1 MSDSAL
7 THIRVALIGNP
18 NSGKS
23 TVFNVL
29 TGLSQKTGN
38 FPGVTV
44 EKSVGRFVVNNVR
57 NHTRCKIELLDLP
70 GTYSLFVK
78 SPEELETLKALLL
91 SNDNELPEKVV
102 IVADATNLRRSLIL
116 CYQSIASGFETIL
129 ALNMLDLLEE
139 SQLQINVSELEK
151 ALQIPVIP
159 ISAKQNKGFQK
170 LKEVIALPIKS
181 KAKTEQEIFFNQ
193 NLIVANAIWFQRLPK
208 FTAQLEQAKAA
219 IKNEVSNAEIWVE
232 HWVSNRYKAI
242 DVFIDKVLEPAIQ
255 TKSFLRTRKIDQLLT
270 HRIWGF
276 PFFFLILLAIFQLI
290 FSFATIPMDWID
302 SAFGHLSSWLSKN
315 LPENDLSS
323 MLADGIVPGVGGV
336 VMFVPQIAIL
346 FGIIAILEDT
356 GYMAR
361 VTYLMDK
368 LFRKFG
374 LNGRSVIPL
383 VSSVACAVPAII
395 SARTIKNTKERLIT
409 ILITPLMSCSAR
421 IPVYVLICGLVI
433 PNKKWLGF
441 IDYRALAMV
450 GLYLSGFLAALL
462 AAFVFKLIIKSQE
475 KAYFILEMPV
485 YRWPKTQVVLQSTFK
500 SVRLF
505 VVGAGKIIVS
515 IAIILWATATYGP
528 KERMNNINQ
537 KYDLIAS
544 QLTNEDELNS
554 LDKQKSAEKLEN
566 SFIGILGK
574 TIQPLIAPL
583 GYDWKI
589 GIGLITSFAA
599 REVFIGSM
607 ATIYGISADD
617 DEDQQLLKQ
626 RMANEIYPS
635 TGLPVYTFAAGMS
648 LLVFYAF
655 AMQCMSTLAVSKRE
669 TGTWKW
675 PIVQLIYMSA
685 LAYLSAWAVFQLLS

>member
-1 MSDSAL
+1 MSEVKM
-7 THIRVALIGNP
+7 HQMRIALIGNP

-23 TVFNVL
+23 TVFNSL

-44 EKSVGRFVVNNVR
+44 EKSIGKLVINNVR
-57 NHTRCKIELLDLP
+57 NQTRCKIDLIDLP
-70 GTYSLFVK
+70 GTYSLYVK
-78 SPEELETLKALLL
+78 SPEELETLKVLLF
-91 SNDNELPEKVV
+91 SKDTELPEKVL
-102 IVADATNLRRSLIL
+102 IVADSTNLRRSLIL
-116 CYQSIASGFETIL
+116 CYQSIALGFETIL
-129 ALNMLDLLEE
+129 ALNMLDLLDE
-139 SQLQINVSELEK
+139 SQLQVNVPALEK
-151 ALQIPVIP
+151 ELQIPIIP
-159 ISAKQNKGFQK
+159 ISAKKNRGFQQ
-170 LKEVIALPIKS
+170 LKEAMVTPIR
-181 KAKTEQEIFFNQ
+181 AKPMSETEILFKQ
-193 NLIVANAIWFQRLPK
+193 NLIVANANWLSTNAKLLPE
-208 FTAQLEQAKAA
+208 LEKAKLTLANQPVQPQNWIDTWVKERYA
-219 IKNEVSNAEIWVE
+219 IIDQYIDGVVE
-232 HWVSNRYKAI
+232 PSK
-242 DVFIDKVLEPAIQ
+242 Q

-302 SAFGHLSSWLSKN
+302 GLFGKLSSWLSRS
-315 LPENDLSS
+315 LPEGDLSS

-544 QLTNEDELNS
+544 QLTNEDELNM
-554 LDKQKSAEKLEN
+554 LEKQKSAEKLEN

-574 TIQPLIAPL
+574 TIQPVIAPL

-626 RMANEIYPS
+626 RMANEVYPS

-685 LAYLSAWAVFQLLS
+685 LAYLSAWSVFRLLS

>member
-1 MSDSAL
+1 MSEPVL
-7 THIRVALIGNP
+7 QHIRIALIGNP

-23 TVFNVL
+23 TVFNAL

-78 SPEELETLKALLL
+78 SPEELETLKALLFAAE
-91 SNDNELPEKVV
+91 NELPEKVV
-102 IVADATNLRRSLIL
+102 IVSDATNLRRSLIL
-116 CYQSIASGFETIL
+116 CYQSIALGFETIL
-129 ALNMLDLLEE
+129 ALNMLDLLDE
-139 SQLQINVSELEK
+139 SQLQINVAVLEQELK
-151 ALQIPVIP
+151 IPIIP
-159 ISAKQNKGFQK
+159 ISAKKNKGFQQ
-170 LKEVIALPIKS
+170 LKEAMVSPINT
-181 KAKTEQEIFFNQ
+181 KAKTEQETLFKN
-193 NLIVANAIWFQRLPK
+193 NLIAANLPWFKNQPK
-208 FTAQLEQAKAA
+208 RYDELETAKAV
-219 IKNEVSNAEIWVE
+219 VSNQTVQAETWIDGWVKK
-232 HWVSNRYKAI
+232 RYAI
-242 DVFIDKVLEPAIQ
+242 IDQFIDGVVEPSKQ
-255 TKSFLRTRKIDQLLT
+255 TKSFIRTRKIDRFLT

-302 SAFGHLSSWLSKN
+302 WIFGKLSKWLSN
-315 LPENDLSS
+315 HLPEGDLSS

-433 PNKKWLGF
+433 PDKKWFGI

-462 AAFVFKLIIKSQE
+462 AALAFKLIIKSKE

-500 SVRLF
+500 SVKLF

-528 KERMNNINQ
+528 KERMSNINQ
-537 KYDLIAS
+537 KYDLMAT
-544 QLTNEDELNS
+544 QVDNDDELNVIE
-554 LDKQKSAEKLEN
+554 KQKSAEKLEN

-574 TIQPLIAPL
+574 TIQPVIAPL

-626 RMANEIYPS
+626 RMAKEVYPS

-685 LAYLSAWAVFQLLS
+685 LAYFSAWAVFQVLS